1 MKKLFCL
8 ILACLVMLCL
18 TPFAGVKIVLQAAA
32 EGSNAEASPFS
43 AIEQME
49 LDKAKELGFPC
60 EKLTQETISG
70 EELTAIL
77 DHFISITAPEKLDS
91 WQEKYPTLRSSTDPM
106 IRFDAMASLFL
117 AANHIG
123 GDYAYMKED
132 GVANGVGL
140 NHSWEEDYLNWSL
153 YGGFDAVSALDNGTG
168 PSPLDGASYYYVL
181 GRSSPFSGEYLFS
194 LDRETNSL
202 RVKDPCT
209 YAEALCAV
217 VRLMCS
223 VDESLMESLSADAA
237 DAAIL
242 TPELLEIS
250 QGNPAVTAEDHPIWR
265 GMGLAWDF
273 HAGNTVSV
281 AAIEEV
287 ADWGFNFV
295 RIITD
300 YRNFFDPNDVTKS
313 NTAAL
318 RRLDEFVAA
327 GIRRGIH
334 INICFSY
341 LPGREVTTDDSTY
354 TSQGSFDLFINKEKQ
369 EAANYILQTI
379 ARRYSGVSNYNLSYL
394 LFYEALN
401 KNLSSGLPSPEYGAE
416 DVANYLD
423 EAVDVIR
430 AESPDR
436 LIIYEPTPMNDE
448 SILADAAPAHAV
460 AEKKGNMIIS
470 FNFCESP
477 FVYAHMT
484 AEEGQ
489 HIDNN
494 NHSLLT
500 PQYPTQYYSLG
511 SAIDEE
517 HPLTLEGCLP
527 AGTVVDVYLDESF
540 GAELAV
546 TADGTPL
553 YSETLDRE
561 SYTKSSPLSG
571 YVYYRTSDKKI
582 SFTLPNDA
590 ETVSIGSNDG
600 GFTWCGMDVILP
612 DAYAADRWYYVS
624 EYDVFLGLE
633 EEAGVKQVRD
643 ARVMLWP
650 SGDPQCM
657 VATIHPDLTYTTAA
671 VCAESSADTIAA
683 WCDTVMERFGSNV
696 LVRYE
701 RGCFSGVEWED
712 MKAYYTDLLS
722 AFADS
727 GFSWMSNDY
736 WVITDEYAQTKLV
749 AGSPSVAYHD
759 HPYFN
764 LELLKLL
771 QSYL

>member
-1 MKKLFCL
+1 MKKVCCL
-8 ILACLVMLCL
+8 IWACLIMLNF
-18 TPFAGVKIVLQAAA
+18 TFFGGTKMIPEAAA
-32 EGSNAEASPFS
+32 EGSVAEAPLFS

-49 LDKAKELGFPC
+49 LDQARELGFPC

-70 EELTAIL
+70 AKLTAIL
-77 DHFISITAPEKLDS
+77 DHLISITAPEKLSS
-91 WQEKYPTLRSSTDPM
+91 WQEKYPALRVSTAPL

-117 AANHIG
+117 AASHIG
-123 GDYAYMKED
+123 GEYAYMKED
-132 GVANGVGL
+132 GIANGVGL
-140 NHSWEEDYLNWSL
+140 NHSWEEDYLDWSL

-209 YAEALCAV
+209 YAEALCAA

-223 VDESLMESLSADAA
+223 VDEDLMGSLPADAA
-237 DAAIL
+237 DEAIL

-250 QGNPAVTAEDHPIWR
+250 QRNPAVTAEDHPTWR
-265 GMGLAWDF
+265 GMALAWDF
-273 HAGNTVSV
+273 HAGNDISV

-287 ADWGFNFV
+287 SDWGFNFV
-295 RIITD
+295 RIMTD

-318 RRLDEFVAA
+318 RRLDEFIAA

-334 INICFSY
+334 INICFTY
-341 LPGREVTTDDSTY
+341 LPGREVTTDNSTY
-354 TSQGSFDLFINKEKQ
+354 TSQGSFDLFVNEEKQ
-369 EAANYILQTI
+369 EAASYIFQTI
-379 ARRYSGVSNYNLSYL
+379 AKRYSGVSNYNLSYL
-394 LFYEALN
+394 LFYEAMN
-401 KNLSSGLPSPEYGAE
+401 KSLSTGLPTPEYGAD
-416 DVANYLD
+416 DVADYLD
-423 EAVDVIR
+423 KAVDVIR

-436 LIIYEPTPMNDE
+436 LILYEPTPINDE
-448 SILADAAPAHAV
+448 SILVDAAPSHAV

-470 FNFCESP
+470 FNFCENP

-511 SAIDEE
+511 NGIDEG
-517 HPLTLEGCLP
+517 HPLTLDGCLP
-527 AGTVVDVYLDESF
+527 AGTVIDVYLDESS

-546 TADGTPL
+546 TADETPL
-553 YSETLDRE
+553 YAETLGQE
-561 SYTKSSPLSG
+561 SYAKSNPLSR
-571 YVYYRTSDKKI
+571 YVLYRTSDRKI

-590 ETVSIGSNDG
+590 ETVSIGSNGG
-600 GFTWCGMDVILP
+600 GFTWCGMDVTLP

-633 EEAGVKQVRD
+633 EETGVKQVRD

-650 SGDPQCM
+650 AGDSQCM
-657 VATIHPDLTYTTAA
+657 AATIHPDLTYTTAS
-671 VCAESSADTIAA
+671 VYAESSAETIAA
-683 WCDTVMERFGSNV
+683 WCDLVTENFGGNALIRF
-696 LVRYE
+696 E

-712 MKAYYTDLLS
+712 MKAYYADLLS

-736 WVITDEYAQTKLV
+736 WVITSEYAQTKLV
-749 AGSPSVAYHD
+749 AGSPDVSYHD
-759 HPYFN
+759 HPHFN
-764 LELLKLL
+764 LELLELL